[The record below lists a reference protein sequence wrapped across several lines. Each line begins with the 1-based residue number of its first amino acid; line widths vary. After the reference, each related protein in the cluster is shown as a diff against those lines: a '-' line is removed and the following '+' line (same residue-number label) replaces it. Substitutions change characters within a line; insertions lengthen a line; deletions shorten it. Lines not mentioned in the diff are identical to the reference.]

1 MDASQY
7 LRRLREKQTLYL
19 ARAAPVR
26 AGDYVT
32 RVAAEVTA
40 SHFVATNAVRGT
52 DANQCCRV
60 FPGHGGGAVTPV
72 APLAACGG
80 ACETPS
86 GFIVR
91 PGCGC

>member
-1 MDASQY
+1 MDASRY
-7 LRRLREKQTLYL
+7 LRLQREKQTMYL

-26 AGDYVT
+26 AGDYVG
-32 RVAAEVTA
+32 RQAAEATA
-40 SHFVATNAVRGT
+40 AHFVPTNAVRGT
-52 DANQCCRV
+52 NADQCCRV

-72 APLAACGG
+72 APVAACG